1 MSIDSTS
8 AMYKY
13 NFTDGTFMTVLNSSS
28 NAQRYDNEMTFVLP
42 NYFFGDLDSFSGTIT
57 KYDKNG
63 NKFEF
68 SDQGVVINDTQD
80 LRRTGNRM
88 SFSYDPDENKLRVRY
103 EQPAPEFIPNLH
115 ETDRAVI
122 GFSFDSNTSGTPF
135 SSLGEAIARGV
146 ELYSTLSYGWYE
158 ICNILSRTSG
168 TPFYS
173 ANIFAGTKDGARP
186 LPYFIPDTYS
196 SLTPVDIVVDPDG
209 TMDDFDPLIPIDPS
223 EDPYDPEGD
232 GTSPG
237 GGDGDH
243 DDGSDDI
250 DIPTLPTLSAVETGF
265 ITLYRPSA
273 QDLINLANYLW
284 SSPLAIWDNLKKIV
298 QQPMDCILGLSIV
311 PVNPSVGAAKPITI
325 ADVNTGV
332 TTYPVTS
339 QYVEVDCGSIT
350 VNEYWGAYLD
360 YEPYTKA
367 EIYLPYIGTHPISID
382 DIMGKTITIKYHVD
396 VLSGACTAYVK
407 CGRSVLYSFI
417 GQCASSIPIGGNDWT
432 NVITGALTIATAIG
446 SMVASG
452 GASAPMSGS
461 ATPEQIAQAESM
473 HRAAMIREVGSVAST
488 AVNVLKPSIG
498 KSGSMSGTGG
508 LMAIQKPYL
517 ILTRPKQAV
526 PGSQNHYMGYPSFI
540 TASIGSL
547 SGYTEVEEVH
557 LDGVPGTDNELAEI
571 ESLLRGGVYL

>member
-1 MSIDSTS
+1 MSVSNSSPTF
-8 AMYKY
+8 KY
-13 NFTDGTFMTVLNSSS
+13 NFTDGTFMTVVNTSSEAS
-28 NAQRYDNEMTFVLP
+28 TYIGEMTFILP
-42 NYFFGDLDSFSGTIT
+42 NYYFGDLESFSGTIT

-68 SDQGVVINDTQD
+68 SNQGVIINDIQD
-80 LRRTGNRM
+80 FRRTGNRM
-88 SFSYDPDENKLRVRY
+88 AFVYNPDTDELGIGY
-103 EQPAPEFIPNLH
+103 YQPAPEFIPDLS
-115 ETDRAVI
+115 ESDRAVYGI
-122 GFSFDSNTSGTPF
+122 CIDGDTSGTPF
-135 SSLGEAIARGV
+135 SSLGEAIAKG
-146 ELYSTLSYGWYE
+146 EEFYDTLSYGWYG

-168 TPFYS
+168 TPFHS
-173 ANIFAGTKDGARP
+173 ANIFGAKQYQSGLMSYMYNTAAG
-186 LPYFIPDTYS
+186 LMSI
-196 SLTPVDIVVDPDG
+196 DINHDG
-209 TMDDFDPLIPIDPS
+209 TMDDFDPVNPIDPS
-223 EDPYDPEGD
+223 EDPYDPDGD
-232 GTSPG
+232 GTGPG

-250 DIPTLPTLSAVETGF
+250 DIPTLPTLSAVDTGF

-273 QDLINLANYLW
+273 SDLVNLANYLW

-311 PVNPSVGAAKPITI
+311 PVNPSIGAAKPITI

-332 TTYPVTS
+332 NTCPVTS

-382 DIMGKTITIKYHVD
+382 DIMGKTVKIVYHVD
-396 VLSGACTAYVK
+396 VLSGSCTAYIK
-407 CGRSVLYSFI
+407 CGRSVIYSFI
-417 GQCASSIPIGGNDWT
+417 GQCSSSIPIGAKDWT

-452 GASAPMSGS
+452 GATAPMGAS
-461 ATPEQIAQAESM
+461 ATPQQVEAAEAT
-473 HRAAMIREVGSVAST
+473 HRAAMIRQAGNVAST

-557 LDGVPGTDNELAEI
+557 LNGVPATDIELAEI
-571 ESLLRGGVYL
+571 EQLLKGGVYL

>member
-1 MSIDSTS
+1 MSFSNSSPTFR
-8 AMYKY
+8 Y
-13 NFTDGTFMTVLNSSS
+13 NFTDGSFITVINIGSDRPMYGNGEYTLTIPNCYIGDFDTYSG
-28 NAQRYDNEMTFVLP
+28 EM
-42 NYFFGDLDSFSGTIT
+42 T
-57 KYDKNG
+57 KYDLAGNVFVFSNRGVKING
-63 NKFEF
+63 VDYTRQASRFYFTYNPEDKIFNIVTARPIPEMF
-68 SDQGVVINDTQD
+68 PRFLEGQYYVSALFYDEDTSHTQYDSIGEVIAKGEEYVADHGGWYTVANILPRNEGSVFHGSTSFAV
-80 LRRTGNRM
+80 RN
-88 SFSYDPDENKLRVRY
+88 FSYESNF
-103 EQPAPEFIPNLH
+103 E
-115 ETDRAVI
+115 
-122 GFSFDSNTSGTPF
+122 SFLNNAASN
-135 SSLGEAIARGV
+135 
-146 ELYSTLSYGWYE
+146 Y
-158 ICNILSRTSG
+158 
-168 TPFYS
+168 
-173 ANIFAGTKDGARP
+173 
-186 LPYFIPDTYS
+186 
-196 SLTPVDIVVDPDG
+196 TPVDLNIDDSIE
-209 TMDDFDPLIPIDPS
+209 DFDPEVPIDPT
-223 EDPYDPEGD
+223 EDPYDPDGD
-232 GTSPG
+232 GTEPG
-237 GGDGDH
+237 GGEGNH

-250 DIPTLPTLSAVETGF
+250 DIPSLPTLSAVDTGF

-273 QDLINLANYLW
+273 GDLVNLANYLW

-311 PVNPSVGAAKPITI
+311 PVNPSVGASKAITI

-332 TTYPVTS
+332 NTYPVTS

-350 VNEYWGAYLD
+350 ISEYWGAYLD

-367 EIYLPYIGTHPISID
+367 EVYLPYIGTHPISID

-461 ATPEQIAQAESM
+461 ATPEQIAHAESM
-473 HRAAMIREVGSVAST
+473 HRAAMIREVGEVAST

-517 ILTRPKQAV
+517 ILTRPRQAV

-557 LDGVPGTDNELAEI
+557 LDGIPGTDNELAEI

>member
-1 MSIDSTS
+1 MSVNNTAD
-8 AMYKY
+8 MFKY
-13 NFTDGTFMTVLNSSS
+13 NFTDGTFMTVLNASS
-28 NAQRYDNEMTFVLP
+28 NAAVHGGEVTYILP
-42 NYFFGDLDSFSGTIT
+42 NYYFGDLENFSGTIT

-68 SDQGVVINDTQD
+68 SNQGVIINDTQD
-80 LRRTGNRM
+80 FRRTGNRM
-88 SFSYDPDENKLRVRY
+88 AFIYNPDTDVLSVGY
-103 EQPAPEFIPNLH
+103 YGPPPELIPNLSQS
-115 ETDRAVI
+115 DRAVY
-122 GFSFDSNTSGTPF
+122 GFCINGNTSGTPF
-135 SSLGEAIARGV
+135 SSIGEAIAKG
-146 ELYSTLSYGWYE
+146 EEFYDNLSYGFYS
-158 ICNILSRTSG
+158 ICNILSRSSG
-168 TPFYS
+168 TPFHS
-173 ANIFAGTKDGARP
+173 ANLFCGYKYEYTLEHS
-186 LPYFIPDTYS
+186 LPNDTGS
-196 SLTPVDIVVDPDG
+196 ISPVNINYDG
-209 TMDDFDPLIPIDPS
+209 TMENFDPVTPLDPTD
-223 EDPYDPEGD
+223 DPYDPEGT
-232 GTSPG
+232 GTEPG
-237 GGDGDH
+237 GGGGDH

-250 DIPTLPTLSAVETGF
+250 EIPSLPSLSAVETGF
-265 ITLYRPSA
+265 ISLYRPSA
-273 QDLINLANYLW
+273 QDLVKLANYLW
-284 SSPLAIWDNLKKIV
+284 SSPLAVWDNLKKIV

-311 PVNPSVGAAKPITI
+311 PVNPSVGGAKPITI

-332 TTYPVTS
+332 NSYPVIS

-396 VLSGACTAYVK
+396 VLSGSCTAYVK

-417 GQCASSIPIGGNDWT
+417 GQCSSSIPIGANDWT

-446 SMVASG
+446 SMVATG
-452 GASAPMSGS
+452 GASAPMGAN
-461 ATPEQIAQAESM
+461 ATPQQIEHAEAM
-473 HRAAMIREVGSVAST
+473 HTAAMIRETGSIAST

-517 ILTRPKQAV
+517 ILTRPRQAV

-540 TASIGSL
+540 TTPLGSI

-557 LDGVPGTDNELAEI
+557 LDGIPATDNEIAEI
-571 ESLLRGGVYL
+571 EKLLRGGVYL

>member
-1 MSIDSTS
+1 MSIDNSS
-8 AMYKY
+8 LAFRY
-13 NFTDGTFMTVLNSSS
+13 NFTDGTFMTVINVSI
-28 NAQRYDNEMTFVLP
+28 NAPEISGENTIVLP
-42 NYFFGDLDSFSGTIT
+42 NHYFGDLPGGLSGTMI

-68 SDQGVVINDTQD
+68 SDQGVIINDTQD
-80 LRRTGNRM
+80 FRRTGNRM
-88 SFSYDPDENKLRVRY
+88 AFIYNTDTDTLGVGYFTP
-103 EQPAPEFIPNLH
+103 PPEFIPSIS
-115 ETDRAVI
+115 ESDRAVR
-122 GFSFDSNTSGTPF
+122 GFCFNGDVSGSPF
-135 SSLGEAIARGV
+135 SSLGEAIAKG
-146 ELYSTLSYGWYE
+146 EEFYDTLSYGWYS
-158 ICNILSRTSG
+158 ICNILPRTNG

-173 ANIFAGTKDGARP
+173 ANLFSGSRQGGF
-186 LPYFIPDTYS
+186 FINAFPNTSGTYS
-196 SLTPVDIVVDPDG
+196 PVSIDVDG
-209 TMDDFDPLIPIDPS
+209 TMDDFDPVNPIDPS
-223 EDPYDPEGD
+223 EDPYDPEGG
-232 GTSPG
+232 GTEPG
-237 GGDGDH
+237 GGGGDH

-265 ITLYRPSA
+265 ISLYRPSA

-350 VNEYWGAYLD
+350 VSEYWGAYLD

-382 DIMGKTITIKYHVD
+382 DIMGKTVTIKYHVD

-407 CGRSVLYSFI
+407 CGSSVLYSFI

-461 ATPEQIAQAESM
+461 ATPEQIAHAESM
-473 HRAAMIREVGSVAST
+473 HRAAMIREVGGVAST

-517 ILTRPKQAV
+517 ILTRPRQAV

-540 TASIGSL
+540 TTSIGSL

-557 LDGVPGTDNELAEI
+557 LDGIPGTDNELAEI